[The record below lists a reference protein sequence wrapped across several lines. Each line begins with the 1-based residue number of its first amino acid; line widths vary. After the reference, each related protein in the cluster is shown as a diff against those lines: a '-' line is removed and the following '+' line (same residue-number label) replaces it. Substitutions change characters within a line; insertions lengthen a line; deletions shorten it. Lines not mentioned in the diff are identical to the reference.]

1 MGQID
6 KEDIISFE
14 MVTTFYYKNCEVTL
28 RKYNNITIIKM
39 VGLSDMGNLLIDSE
53 TFIKELGSELIIKCL
68 KNEMG
73 NIEKVYKNVVN
84 KEYGNHNNFYLK
96 KT

>member
-1 MGQID
+1 VGQIN
-6 KEDIISFE
+6 KGDIISFE

-39 VGLSDMGNLLIDSE
+39 VGLSDMGNFLIDSE
-53 TFIKELGSELIIKCL
+53 TFIKELEIGLIIKCI
-68 KNEMG
+68 KNEIR

-84 KEYGNHNNFYLK
+84 KEYGNSNNFSLR

>member
-1 MGQID
+1 VGQIN

-53 TFIKELGSELIIKCL
+53 TFIKELEIGLIIKYI
-68 KNEMG
+68 KNEIR

-84 KEYGNHNNFYLK
+84 KEYGNSNNFSLR